1 MSSTTKLQLENILKI
16 FENPARRE
24 IVKRLSQE
32 PNYSFQL
39 AKDTGLSQQQIAN
52 HLKIMEEAE
61 IVDSS
66 NRTGAS
72 GPRRKVYRLSKSFS
86 IVLDV
91 APHMYNEKLIAFDVT
106 PDRDLISE
114 ESVDFMDKVDAIIDY
129 PRSRDRIEPLAEI
142 VGDIDQ
148 RISKLEEE
156 RLVFLFIRNLV
167 MSEAFKDIQTLDS
180 ADARRV
186 IYSAIDEHDAT
197 VSGISKALNLREDFV
212 RETIEKIKKDLQTD
226 YLS

>member
-1 MSSTTKLQLENILKI
+1 
-16 FENPARRE
+16 
-24 IVKRLSQE
+24 
-32 PNYSFQL
+32 
-39 AKDTGLSQQQIAN
+39 
-52 HLKIMEEAE
+52 MEEAG

-66 NRTGAS
+66 KRSGVS
-72 GPRRKVYRLSKSFS
+72 GPSRRVYRLSKSFS

-91 APHMYNEKLIAFDVT
+91 APHMYNEKIVAFDVT
-106 PDRDLISE
+106 PNRDLISE
-114 ESVDFMDKVDAIIDY
+114 ESIGFMDKVDEILEY

-142 VGDIDQ
+142 IGDIDQ

-167 MSEAFKDIQTLDS
+167 MSEAYKDIQILDD

-197 VSGISKALNLREDFV
+197 VTGISKALNLREDFV
-212 RETIEKIKKDLQTD
+212 REIIEKIKRDLQTD
-226 YLS
+226 FLS

>member
-1 MSSTTKLQLENILKI
+1 M
-16 FENPARRE
+16 
-24 IVKRLSQE
+24 SQE

-52 HLKIMEEAE
+52 HLKVMEEAG

-66 NRTGAS
+66 KRSGIS
-72 GPRRKVYRLSKSFS
+72 GPSRLVYRLSKSFT

-91 APHMYNEKLIAFDVT
+91 APHIYNEKLVSFEVT
-106 PDRDLISE
+106 PDRELISE
-114 ESVDFMDKVDAIIDY
+114 GSVDFMDKIDEILEY
-129 PRSRDRIEPLAEI
+129 PKSRDRIEPLAQI
-142 VGDIDQ
+142 ISDIDKE
-148 RISKLEEE
+148 ISKLEKE
-156 RLVFLFIRNLV
+156 RLVFLYIRNLV
-167 MSEAFKDIQTLDS
+167 MSETHKEIQVLDS
-180 ADARRV
+180 AYARRV

-226 YLS
+226 YL

>member
-1 MSSTTKLQLENILKI
+1 MSSTTKLELENILRI

-24 IVKRLSQE
+24 IIKRLSQE

-52 HLKIMEEAE
+52 HLKVMEEAG

-66 NRTGAS
+66 NISGAG
-72 GPRRKVYRLSKSFS
+72 GPSRRVYSLNKSFS

-91 APHMYNEKLIAFDVT
+91 APHMYNEKIVAFDVT
-106 PDRDLISE
+106 PDKEMISMDFVDLMEKI
-114 ESVDFMDKVDAIIDY
+114 DKILEY
-129 PRSRDRIEPLAEI
+129 PKSRDRIEPLAQI
-142 VGDIDQ
+142 IGDIDQ
-148 RISKLEEE
+148 EISKLEEE

-167 MSEAFKDIQTLDS
+167 MSEAHKEIQILDS

-186 IYSAIDEHDAT
+186 IYSAIDEHDST
-197 VSGISKALNLREDFV
+197 VAGISKALNLREDFI
-212 RETIEKIKKDLQTD
+212 RETIQKIKRDIKTD
-226 YLS
+226 YL

>member
-1 MSSTTKLQLENILKI
+1 MPKIELETILSI

-24 IVKRLSQE
+24 IIKRLSQE

-52 HLKIMEEAE
+52 HLNVMEEAGL
-61 IVDSS
+61 VDSS
-66 NRTGAS
+66 KRS
-72 GPRRKVYRLSKSFS
+72 GYGGPSRNVFSLSKSFS

-91 APHMYNEKLIAFDVT
+91 APHMYNEKLVDFDAT
-106 PDRDLISE
+106 PNRNLISE
-114 ESVDFMDKVDAIIDY
+114 ESVSFMDKVDEILEY
-129 PRSRDRIEPLAEI
+129 PKSRDRIEPLAQI
-142 VGDIDQ
+142 IGDIDEH
-148 RISKLEEE
+148 ISKLEEE

-167 MSEAFKDIQTLDS
+167 MSEAHKEIQALDS

-212 RETIEKIKKDLQTD
+212 REIIEKIKKDLQTN
-226 YLS
+226 YFLKCM